1 MQEMPEIWVWFL
13 SWEDP
18 LEESMAT
25 YSSILAWRTPWSE
38 ELDGLLSMGH
48 KELDMTEVT
57 EHIKVGTICTCFY
70 INMYI
75 WKKPHHVP
83 WIILCWTFW
92 QSKRANGGWI
102 SVWRFQVDFDIKKGF
117 RSIYVFKRVW
127 YHSCYL
133 LKSLSSKK
141 MMRSASQSSCNLG
154 SKASEEWRVLKHVMF
169 AFKVFNNQNHFANMF
184 SILSVSLDALF

>member
-1 MQEMPEIWVWFL
+1 MQEMLEIWVWFL

-25 YSSILAWRTPWSE
+25 HSSILAWRTAWSE
-38 ELDGLLSMGH
+38 ELGGLLSMGH

-57 EHIKVGTICTCFY
+57 EHSKLETICTCFY
-70 INMYI
+70 INMHI
-75 WKKPHHVP
+75 WKKPYHVP

-92 QSKRANGGWI
+92 QSQRANGGWI
-102 SVWRFQVDFDIKKGF
+102 SVWRFQVDFDTKKGLN
-117 RSIYVFKRVW
+117 SVYVFKRVW

-169 AFKVFNNQNHFANMF
+169 ACKVFSKQ
-184 SILSVSLDALF
+184 SKSLC